1 MDGEKGPTL
10 KGERIAEEF
19 QSMVEEYIAKTYA
32 RRDSMTALAE
42 QRCKP
47 CEGGVAPL
55 SPERSESVDETG
67 RATPG
72 SSPTTARSIRAE
84 WKFRNFYHAM
94 SFVNAVAHIANAED
108 HHPDMEVGYGY
119 CRMTYNTHAIGGLSQ
134 NDFICAAKVDALPR
148 T

>member
-1 MDGEKGPTL
+1 MN
-10 KGERIAEEF
+10 
-19 QSMVEEYIAKTYA
+19 
-32 RRDSMTALAE
+32 ALAE

-55 SPERSESVDETG
+55 SLNEAQVLLKQLSDAWKLAADG
-67 RATPG
+67 
-72 SSPTTARSIRAE
+72 RSIRAE

-108 HHPDMEVGYGY
+108 HHPDLEVGYGY